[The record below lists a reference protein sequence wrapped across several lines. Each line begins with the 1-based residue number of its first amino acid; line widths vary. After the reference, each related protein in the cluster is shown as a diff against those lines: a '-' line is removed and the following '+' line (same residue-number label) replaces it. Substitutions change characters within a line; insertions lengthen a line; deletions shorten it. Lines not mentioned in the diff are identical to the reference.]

1 MIGGVLASVATF
13 SIYALF
19 LGGIDGLPPFPIEYL
34 PAVDDPK
41 GPGNLNDKPP
51 ADRDLELAYGAGCEE
66 LRRPYRLWLPE
77 KGIALAAGQFDIEQ
91 ADGRAGQVR
100 LAPFSVAL
108 FHKRKVPG
116 AYTEISTIKCDAA
129 YLTQDRTVSNMSEL
143 TNRKVIGVEL
153 KGRAPG
159 VSLTNNR

>member
-51 ADRDLELAYGAGCEE
+51 ADRNLELAYGAGCEE
-66 LRRPYRLWLPE
+66 LRRTYRLWLPE

-100 LAPFSVAL
+100 LAPFSAPL
-108 FHKRKVPG
+108 FPKSKAPRPAPK
-116 AYTEISTIKCDAA
+116 ISTIKCDVA
-129 YLTQDRTVSNMSEL
+129 YLTLDRPVSNMSEL
-143 TNRKVIGVEL
+143 TNR
-153 KGRAPG
+153 
-159 VSLTNNR
+159 